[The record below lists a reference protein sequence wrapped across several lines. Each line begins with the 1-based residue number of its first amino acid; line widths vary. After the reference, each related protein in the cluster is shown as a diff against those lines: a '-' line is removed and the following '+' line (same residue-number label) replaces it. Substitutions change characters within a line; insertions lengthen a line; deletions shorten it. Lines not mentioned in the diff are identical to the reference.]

1 MGTLGNLVSTTA
13 IIFSIT
19 SSTSSYSGS
28 LGWDSIVSHNFP
40 NLLLVNLCLFDTLF
54 CAVVMPH
61 HAWGYFYEDMTL
73 TEAHCKT
80 LGFVEKWL
88 MYGERAALAVMA
100 LSATSVLNS
109 HLGST
114 VVAREAKLLL
124 PWVLA
129 MFYILPT
136 FLGLFPSVFG
146 QMVYSPTLG
155 QCTISSMEVII
166 VMEILGTYLPFAV
179 MVLSYWK
186 IHQTVCTR
194 QRYLSDHDENARY
207 SHSTF

>member
-1 MGTLGNLVSTTA
+1 
-13 IIFSIT
+13 
-19 SSTSSYSGS
+19 
-28 LGWDSIVSHNFP
+28 
-40 NLLLVNLCLFDTLF
+40 
-54 CAVVMPH
+54 
-61 HAWGYFYEDMTL
+61 MT
-73 TEAHCKT
+73 
-80 LGFVEKWL
+80 
-88 MYGERAALAVMA
+88 MA

-114 VVAREAKLLL
+114 MVAREAKLLL

-155 QCTISSMEVII
+155 QCTISSVEVII

>member
-1 MGTLGNLVSTTA
+1 
-13 IIFSIT
+13 
-19 SSTSSYSGS
+19 
-28 LGWDSIVSHNFP
+28 
-40 NLLLVNLCLFDTLF
+40 
-54 CAVVMPH
+54 MPH